1 MDFQSGIVRNLAD
14 TPSQQNSLSSNTY
27 KTQSFEVSGHCP
39 KGIWH
44 MEKHFFKKIYWFLV
58 RIAKVCAFAPCPA
71 PFALQPLCV
80 MEGYSRQAFPSPG
93 GSFILE
99 EAACVSHSLS
109 LQLWRL

>member
-44 MEKHFFKKIYWFLV
+44 MEKHFFKKIY
-58 RIAKVCAFAPCPA
+58 
-71 PFALQPLCV
+71 
-80 MEGYSRQAFPSPG
+80 
-93 GSFILE
+93 
-99 EAACVSHSLS
+99 
-109 LQLWRL
+109 